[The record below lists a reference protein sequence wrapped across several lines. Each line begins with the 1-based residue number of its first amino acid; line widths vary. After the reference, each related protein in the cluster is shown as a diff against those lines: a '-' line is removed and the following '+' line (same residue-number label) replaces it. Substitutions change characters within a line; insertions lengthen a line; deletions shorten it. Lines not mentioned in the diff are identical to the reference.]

1 MGERRHANRNNP
13 ERSLR
18 ASPLPGLST
27 LCKQSVCR
35 LLTAITGDRV
45 KFLVHCG
52 YTTRP
57 RLPAIGTPQFAGY
70 YLLLWWASLVAQ
82 RLKRLPGMRETWVQS
97 LDREDQ
103 LEKEMGTEEGIST
116 QREKQ
121 HWQGWEG
128 MREEIT
134 NTRKK
139 ASEGEEDKWENR
151 ASQAQVSIYI
161 TD

>member
-1 MGERRHANRNNP
+1 MYFP
-13 ERSLR
+13 V
-18 ASPLPGLST
+18 P
-27 LCKQSVCR
+27 VM
-35 LLTAITGDRV
+35 
-45 KFLVHCG
+45 
-52 YTTRP
+52 
-57 RLPAIGTPQFAGY
+57 GTPNPAGLAVKCGVINLFHKFPNALGTLF
-70 YLLLWWASLVAQ
+70 LLHSGS
-82 RLKRLPGMRETWVQS
+82 K
-97 LDREDQ
+97 
-103 LEKEMGTEEGIST
+103 EGIST

-139 ASEGEEDKWENR
+139 ASEGEEDKCGENR